1 MSERKTDIKLADIS
15 PEMQADAVEIST
27 KAIKEHHLEKD
38 MAAHIKR
45 EFDKRYFP
53 TWHCIVGRHFGADV
67 EHEAKNFIYLHVG
80 QLSVL
85 LWKTV

>member
-1 MSERKTDIKLADIS
+1 MSERKSDVKVADMS
-15 PEMQADAVEIST
+15 PEMQSDALDIAA
-27 KAIKEHHLEKD
+27 KATKEHHLEKD

-67 EHEAKNFIYLHVG
+67 EHESKHFIYFFIG
-80 QLSVL
+80 QFSVL
-85 LWKTV
+85 LWKTT